1 MEVIRFALGLRFDPV
16 GVRTYSDEASA
27 IISKLLSKIDGK
39 LLFGMK
45 LYTGHCKLDEFDS
58 AEILTVVFMGQGL
71 SRTRALYDALQN
83 CSDIIDMLTER
94 RPIIQTNAVA
104 KLEGLDYCGEF
115 DKKGAL
121 SGGEKMLSIIKTD
134 VAEPYAPKSVVLL
147 APDKFKGTLDQFEVI
162 EVLKRAASDSKGCYK
177 LLSVPAADGG
187 DGTARALASALN
199 GHKCF
204 CDVSDPLGGT
214 INAEYYFVD
223 DYTALIE
230 MASASGLT
238 LVEPPFDPMRINS
251 KGTGELILAAA
262 KAGAKHIL
270 LGVGGSATND
280 GGIGAAS
287 ALGVRFWD
295 ENGMELEAIP
305 LNLNRIASIDTD
317 SIAPE
322 LGGVEITVLCDV
334 DNPLTGENGATA
346 VFGPQK
352 HIDDGLLI
360 ELENGMKNLER
371 LYDARMGRDF
381 CKGAGMGAAGGIGA
395 MLASLFGAKLTEGA
409 EFVLDALGF
418 NAKLKTAD
426 FVITGEGRFDG
437 TSRVKAVGA
446 IIARAVAAG
455 KPVKV
460 ITGCTGDD
468 GDRVFDGGDVEVIAA
483 SEAPLSGETAKDE
496 AKSRLFCAA
505 LSVFDSIQC

>member
-83 CSDIIDMLTER
+83 SPDIIDMLTER

-104 KLEGLDYCGEF
+104 KLEGLDDCGEF
-115 DKKGAL
+115 DEKGML
-121 SGGEKMLSIIKTD
+121 SGGEKKLCIIKTD
-134 VAEPYAPKSVVLL
+134 GAEPYAPKPVVLL

-162 EVLKRAASDSKGCYK
+162 EVLKRAASVSKGRYK
-177 LLSVPAADGG
+177 LLSLPTADGG
-187 DGTARALASALN
+187 DGTARALASAMN

-214 INAEYYFVD
+214 VNAEYYFID
-223 DYTALIE
+223 NYTALIE
-230 MASASGLT
+230 MASVSGLT
-238 LVEPPFDPMRINS
+238 LVEPPFDPMRITS
-251 KGTGELILAAA
+251 KGMGELILAAA
-262 KAGAKHIL
+262 KAGAKRIL

-287 ALGVRFWD
+287 ALGVRFLD

-305 LNLNRIASIDTD
+305 QNLARIAAIDT
-317 SIAPE
+317 SSTVPE
-322 LGGVEITVLCDV
+322 LGDIEITVLCDV
-334 DNPLTGENGATA
+334 DNPLTGETGATA

-352 HIDDGLLI
+352 HIDKVSLA
-360 ELENGMKNLER
+360 ELEKGMLNIER
-371 LYDARMGRDF
+371 LYDARMGKDA

-395 MLASLFGAKLTEGA
+395 MLAALFGAKLTGGA
-409 EFVLDALGF
+409 QFVLDALGF
-418 NAKLKTAD
+418 DAKLKRSD
-426 FVITGEGRFDG
+426 IVITGEGRFDG
-437 TSRVKAVGA
+437 TSRAKAVGA
-446 IIARAVAAG
+446 VIARSVAEG
-455 KPVKV
+455 KAVKV
-460 ITGCTGDD
+460 IAGCLGDD
-468 GDRVFDGGDVEVIAA
+468 CGLAFDGGDVEVIAA
-483 SEAPLSGETAKDE
+483 SGAPLSGENAKDE
-496 AKSRLFCAA
+496 AKAQLFIAA